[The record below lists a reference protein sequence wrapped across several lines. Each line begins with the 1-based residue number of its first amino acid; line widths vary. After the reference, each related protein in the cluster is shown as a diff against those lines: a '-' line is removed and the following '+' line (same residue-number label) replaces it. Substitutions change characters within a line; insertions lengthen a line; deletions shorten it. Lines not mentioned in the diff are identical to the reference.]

1 MKLLFFCTFL
11 VLLAS
16 STAADSGKEDLGDII
31 HKIQNF
37 FTFLCTRCKE
47 VVSVIDSAIDSQSLI
62 KDAKALCEALLGFN
76 DVAEKVCKSV
86 VEDILGD
93 LYAQLKKLEPDN
105 SACVQLHLCDA
116 SCIVPGFNTE
126 APIQPT
132 KVKMNVEVV
141 DTAKLIQGI
150 AKLQHLAFSLS
161 YNHTEP
167 LYYYYH
173 RKKEFQ

>member
-1 MKLLFFCTFL
+1 MPKHYVRHFWGSMMSPRKFASLLKPYNL
-11 VLLAS
+11 
-16 STAADSGKEDLGDII
+16 
-31 HKIQNF
+31 NF
-37 FTFLCTRCKE
+37 GL
-47 VVSVIDSAIDSQSLI
+47 
-62 KDAKALCEALLGFN
+62 
-76 DVAEKVCKSV
+76 

-167 LYYYYH
+167 LYIIITE
-173 RKKEFQ
+173 KKNFNNFLM

>member
-1 MKLLFFCTFL
+1 MKFLFFCITFL

-16 STAADSGKEDLGDII
+16 STADDVGKEDLGDII
-31 HKIQNF
+31 RKIQNF
-37 FTFLCTRCKE
+37 FTFLCTRCRE

-93 LYAQLKKLEPDN
+93 LYTQLKKLEPDH

-116 SCIVPGFNTE
+116 NCIVPGLNTE
-126 APIQPT
+126 APTQPT
-132 KVKMNVEVV
+132 KFQMNV
-141 DTAKLIQGI
+141 DTAKLLQGI
-150 AKLQHLAFSLS
+150 GKLHHLAFSLS

-173 RKKEFQ
+173 RKQEF